1 MYMAVFYTKIH
12 TNNSSLPFS
21 TVGSGPPWPQEELV
35 QGHPVGKCG
44 KTKAHRMTSTRRMWS
59 SAWKTR
65 SLSLA
70 RLLREKP
77 PKRGPYGWRK
87 AQCRGR
93 TTIQMLWSNVSHID
107 YFECVFCGHGCILTL
122 FLCNFLFAYC
132 LYTSWVWMHSV
143 CIYMGKRTNWF
154 KGIFYSI
161 VILNILEIY
170 SWISYRLL
178 LIMLF

>member
-1 MYMAVFYTKIH
+1 MYMAVFYTKIY
-12 TNNSSLPFS
+12 TNNSPLLFS

-107 YFECVFCGHGCILTL
+107 YFECLFCGHGCILTL
-122 FLCNFLFAYC
+122 FYATFDLPIVYTPHGSECTVSVFIWASAQIGLKGYFILSSFLTFWRYIAEYLIGYC
-132 LYTSWVWMHSV
+132 
-143 CIYMGKRTNWF
+143 
-154 KGIFYSI
+154 
-161 VILNILEIY
+161 
-170 SWISYRLL
+170 
-178 LIMLF
+178 

>member
-1 MYMAVFYTKIH
+1 MYMAVFYTKIY
-12 TNNSSLPFS
+12 TNNSPLLFS

-107 YFECVFCGHGCILTL
+107 YFECVFLWSWLHINTFFMQLLICLL
-122 FLCNFLFAYC
+122 FIHLMGLNAQC
-132 LYTSWVWMHSV
+132 LYLYGQAHKLV
-143 CIYMGKRTNWF
+143 
-154 KGIFYSI
+154 
-161 VILNILEIY
+161 
-170 SWISYRLL
+170 
-178 LIMLF
+178 

>member
-1 MYMAVFYTKIH
+1 MYIAVFYTKIY
-12 TNNSSLPFS
+12 TKNPPLLFS

-35 QGHPVGKCG
+35 QGHLVGKCG
-44 KTKAHRMTSTRRMWS
+44 KTKAHHMTSTRRMWS

-93 TTIQMLWSNVSHID
+93 TARQMLWSNVSHRLFWKWFLWSCLHINT
-107 YFECVFCGHGCILTL
+107 VLCI
-122 FLCNFLFAYC
+122 FWFASC
-132 LYTSWVWMHSV
+132 LYTSWVWMHTLS
-143 CIYMGKRTNWF
+143 NWL
-154 KGIFYSI
+154 KGIFYSV
-161 VILNILEIY
+161 VIPNI
-170 SWISYRLL
+170 S
-178 LIMLF
+178 